1 MHETYEFAHETQLLI
16 IKRVGIWRWR
26 EEGIKSK
33 KHIQTRF
40 GYTFYSL
47 FFTFIS
53 TFYFYLLF
61 FRFSLVLVMEVFAFS
76 HERMAFFN

>member
-47 FFTFIS
+47 FFIS
-53 TFYFYLLF
+53 TFYFHLLF